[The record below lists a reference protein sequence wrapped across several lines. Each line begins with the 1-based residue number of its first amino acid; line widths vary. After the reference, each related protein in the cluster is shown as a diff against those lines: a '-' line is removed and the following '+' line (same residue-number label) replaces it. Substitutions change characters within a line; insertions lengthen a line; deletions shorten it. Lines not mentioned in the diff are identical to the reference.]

1 MLNWSHMIVSAL
13 VLSVILPLQIQNG
26 ALGQIRLSRPVFLG
40 AGVYMAQ
47 LIGLPRLRLR
57 TTNGRPYIPNKAFLE
72 EPLSILYAESGQ
84 ILGQKKAA
92 NDRGYSRVNWQQK

>member
-1 MLNWSHMIVSAL
+1 MIVSAL
-13 VLSVILPLQIQNG
+13 VLSVMLPLQIQNG
-26 ALGQIRLSRPVFLG
+26 AVDHLRLGRPVFLG

-57 TTNGRPYIPNKAFLE
+57 TANGRPYIPNRVFLE

-84 ILGQKKAA
+84 TLGQKKSA
-92 NDRGYSRVNWQQK
+92 NDRGYSRINWQQK